1 MNRNAYIYIFNFI
14 SYDLALRQDGFGE
27 HPLYSCLV
35 AEGIQSKIFGKQ
47 NLIKYSQIQLVHQ
60 YI

>member
-1 MNRNAYIYIFNFI
+1 MEFGLIVKVSWIEMHIFNCI

-35 AEGIQSKIFGKQ
+35 AEGIQSKIFEI
-47 NLIKYSQIQLVHQ
+47 NFI
-60 YI
+60 